1 MGQRVDFGA
10 NAPIYDRRHGAAL
23 SADVAR
29 SLCSAGALGRGA
41 RVLDVGAGTGR
52 VSIALADLGCDVVAV
67 DPSVPM
73 LSALRSKSANTSIP
87 IVAAEGAH
95 LPFRP
100 ESFDVVIFARILYV
114 IADWKASLREAFH
127 TIKAGGLLFH
137 EWGNGGA
144 GEAWVQI
151 REKARRLF
159 EDAGVDNPF
168 HPGAREEGD
177 VDAYL
182 LAHGFVRKE
191 ILEAGPGPSTTL
203 RDFLVRVE
211 SGELSYIWAVPE
223 RVREDCLPKLRAW
236 CEQTFDLEQLAPMP
250 LALQW
255 AIYEK
260 VSTA

>member
-144 GEAWVQI
+144 AAKRGFRSGKKPGACSRMPAWTTRSILAPVRRATSMLIFWRTDLFGRRFWRPVQAP
-151 REKARRLF
+151 ARRS
-159 EDAGVDNPF
+159 G
-168 HPGAREEGD
+168 
-177 VDAYL
+177 
-182 LAHGFVRKE
+182 
-191 ILEAGPGPSTTL
+191 I
-203 RDFLVRVE
+203 FLCGSRVA
-211 SGELSYIWAVPE
+211 SC
-223 RVREDCLPKLRAW
+223 R
-236 CEQTFDLEQLAPMP
+236 TFGRCQNGCGR
-250 LALQW
+250 
-255 AIYEK
+255 
-260 VSTA
+260 TACQS